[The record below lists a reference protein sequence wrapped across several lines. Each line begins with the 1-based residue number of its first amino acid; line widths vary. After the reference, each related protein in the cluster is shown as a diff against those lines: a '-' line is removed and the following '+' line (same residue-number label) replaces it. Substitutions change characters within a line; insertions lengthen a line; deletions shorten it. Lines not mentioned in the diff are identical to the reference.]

1 MHFHLIY
8 APPVPYYQN
17 KNENK
22 IDRFFFSV
30 AYFSRYEKHIARM
43 TAIYETGN
51 VPFVSGDA
59 VGAKYL
65 FSAIRFL
72 WHWKFA
78 TQLSLSKNI
87 GPSVNGRQYDME
99 MQLLAENE
107 NKNMPNRFLIFSW
120 FFAENKSTNYSLEP
134 MLKCLKYIRRPNTM
148 KTIRKPFPLDRIVY
162 QSTGGFYGCYIRSDS
177 GVGADDDGDTTH
189 SIHHQL
195 IEANHLIPI
204 GITQFNEFHKL
215 AHHIDCSIN
224 ERVRIENHSSN
235 RSI

>member
-1 MHFHLIY
+1 
-8 APPVPYYQN
+8 
-17 KNENK
+17 
-22 IDRFFFSV
+22 
-30 AYFSRYEKHIARM
+30 M

-78 TQLSLSKNI
+78 TQLSLSKSI
-87 GPSVNGRQYDME
+87 GPTVNGRRYDME

-107 NKNMPNRFLIFSW
+107 SKNMPNRFLIFSW

-162 QSTGGFYGCYIRSDS
+162 QSTGGFYGYYIRSGSDS

-204 GITQFNEFHKL
+204 GITQLSEFHKL
-215 AHHIDCSIN
+215 AHHIECSMN

-235 RSI
+235 TIKLVEYLNEASNG